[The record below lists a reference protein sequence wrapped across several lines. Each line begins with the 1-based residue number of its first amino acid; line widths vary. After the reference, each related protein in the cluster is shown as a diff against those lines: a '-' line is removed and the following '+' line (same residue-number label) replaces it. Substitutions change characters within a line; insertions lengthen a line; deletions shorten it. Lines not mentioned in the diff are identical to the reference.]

1 MILLHRTALPAPLS
15 RPPLMILRYERL
27 STYRDL
33 FKTMTGLTVPAFDAL
48 VVELRPRLLE
58 AEQARL
64 SRPRRQ
70 RAIGAGHPFE
80 LSWRDQ
86 ILLTVFW
93 LRHYPNQEVLGYL
106 FGVSDTT
113 AARAITRVLP
123 HLEAAGR
130 DTMRMPDPG
139 QGHRKDLDQLLQD
152 TPPLAV
158 LVDSFEQ
165 RVQRPR
171 PPADADA
178 LYSGKKKQHTL
189 KVQVAV
195 DEISG
200 RIVDVADSVPGP
212 TADIKLLDSSG
223 LLARLPEGVGALG
236 DLAYVGI
243 GALHPQGLGA
253 APRRKPRGQ
262 SRPPE
267 DITYNRAFSR
277 RRVRVEH
284 GIGRLRR
291 YQAVTQTDRHHRR
304 RHSQRVRAVAGLVNR
319 QIDHRG
325 TR

>member
-1 MILLHRTALPAPLS
+1 
-15 RPPLMILRYERL
+15 MILRYEHL
-27 STYRDL
+27 STRRDL
-33 FKTMTGLTVPAFDAL
+33 FKTLTGLTIAAFDPL
-48 VVELRPRLLE
+48 VEDLRPRLRD

-70 RAIGAGHPFE
+70 RAVGAGHPFH
-80 LSWRDQ
+80 LNWRDQ
-86 ILLTVFW
+86 ILVSIVW
-93 LRHYPNQEVLGYL
+93 LRHYPNHEVLGYL

-123 HLEAAGR
+123 HLEATGR

-139 QGHRKDLDQLLQD
+139 QGHRKDLDALLHD
-152 TPPLAV
+152 TPQLAV

-165 RVQRPR
+165 RVQRPQ
-171 PPADADA
+171 PPGDADA
-178 LYSGKKKQHTL
+178 FSSGKKKQHTL

-200 RIVDVADSVPGP
+200 RIVDVSDSVPGP
-212 TADIKLLDSSG
+212 TADIKLLEQSG
-223 LLARLPEGVGALG
+223 LLTRLPAGVGALG

-243 GALHPQGLGA
+243 AALHPHGLAA

-262 SRPPE
+262 PRPPE
-267 DITYNRAFSR
+267 DLMDNRAFSR

-284 GIGRLRR
+284 GIGRMRC
-291 YQAVTQTDRHHRR
+291 YQAVTQMDRHHRR
-304 RHSQRVRAVAGLVNR
+304 RHGQRVRAVAGLVNR
-319 QIDHRG
+319 QISHRG